1 MADVPLTGAGLYT
14 VLRGAAN
21 PSTPVTLPAGQVVV
35 TGVDVN
41 TVSNNGKTKLR
52 LVGTAAGT
60 PTTGLVKVAAPGAV
74 ATDGLSAAGITRD
87 YTLTATMD
95 AVVGPFPTSVYGTQL
110 RVTVSG
116 ATAGAKLTAL
126 LEA

>member
-21 PSTPVTLPAGQVVV
+21 PSTPVTLPAGQTIV

-52 LVGTAAGT
+52 LVGTAGT
-60 PTTGLVKVAAPGAV
+60 VGLVKVAAPGAV

-110 RVTVSG
+110 RITVSG
-116 ATAGAKLTAL
+116 VTAGAKLTAL